1 MLQKSINI
9 HEAKTHLSRLL
20 QFVAEGN
27 EVIIC
32 KFNEPLA
39 RLMPVKLIEPKK
51 RKAGLL
57 AGKITIADDF
67 DEMPVW
73 FTDNFR

>member
-1 MLQKSINI
+1 MLQQSINI

-32 KFNEPLA
+32 KSNQPLA
-39 RLMPVKLIEPKK
+39 RLMPIEVVVPQK

-57 AGKITIADDF
+57 SGKITIADDF
-67 DEMPVW
+67 DEMPNC
-73 FTDNFR
+73 FMDHFK